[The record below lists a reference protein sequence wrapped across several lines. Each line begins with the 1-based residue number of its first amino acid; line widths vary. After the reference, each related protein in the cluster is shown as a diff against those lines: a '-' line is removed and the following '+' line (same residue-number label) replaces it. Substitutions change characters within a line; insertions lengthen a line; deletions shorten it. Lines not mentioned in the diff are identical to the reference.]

1 MPFEFNRAAVPE
13 DLAALPQWLMWR
25 FEAKPGQKKLA
36 KVPYYC
42 HGARRTGEQGSAADR
57 AALLTLDA
65 ALAQAQQRNASG
77 VGFAFLPDDG
87 LIGVDLDKVIN
98 TDTGEIKP
106 GAQKIIDTLASYT
119 EVSPSGS
126 GVHIIVRGPKIKSEK
141 DNGVGV
147 EVFCGSQFFTWSARP
162 YPGTPPQVREV
173 DQATID
179 RLLAVVR
186 GAKEKK
192 RAAADAA
199 PGAAQPARGAK
210 APRPGGVSDF
220 QRANEA
226 ALANLDAWVPSL
238 FPGAKRSPQGYRVP
252 QATLGRSLQED
263 LSITPQGI
271 VDFGVADQ
279 GDPRGGGR
287 TPLDLVIEWGGHA
300 KPVDALK
307 WLASCVGL
315 SIATAGASKPAKPT
329 SKPISTPS
337 KAPAQVGGGG
347 EPPDGV
353 PPGPPDDSPPDDA
366 SDWRD
371 YLIRKRGEL
380 KECRENVLIILR
392 DHPEWRDCLG
402 VDVFAKKIVIRRDSP
417 IGQKP
422 GAEWSANDDI
432 ELGLWLAQQEGLQVS
447 SLDAISAGVS
457 YVAKLQPFHPVREY
471 FDGLVWDRVPRVD
484 SWGVRLMGCADD
496 EYDRLVGRLFLLNL
510 VRRIYEPGCVMRSV
524 PVLEGAQN
532 KGKSTA
538 LRLLSQP
545 WYSDTMFKVGDKD
558 AFQLIQ
564 GVMLYE
570 ISELESFSKS
580 EATAV
585 KAFISS
591 VQDKFRAPYARMPET
606 HLRETMFA
614 ATTNAREYL
623 KDWTGNTRFW
633 PWRLMVDGEIR
644 LDDIARERDQLL
656 AEVISIYKRGREAA
670 SLLAAGG
677 SGGEIDRAACEAA
690 IAAARSYPTQ
700 EQEINLF
707 APQQDERLVPHPWQ
721 EKLRGFL
728 HLSSIE
734 KFSVMDLLKDGI
746 GFDIARASP
755 QGMEAQTVGRVM
767 ASLPGWEKK
776 RTAEGWVWVRPKASA
791 ATIATPGKAA
801 DTAELKEDRDV
812 PF

>member
-1 MPFEFNRAAVPE
+1 MSFDFNRATVPE

-25 FEAKPGQKKLA
+25 FEAKPGQQKLA

-42 HGARRTGEQGSAADR
+42 DGARRTGQQGGAADR
-57 AALLTLDA
+57 VALLTLDA
-65 ALAQAQQRNASG
+65 ALAQAQKRSASG
-77 VGFAFLPDDG
+77 VGFAFLPGDG

-119 EVSPSGS
+119 EVSPSGT

-147 EVFCGSQFFTWSARP
+147 EIFCGSQFFTWSARP
-162 YPGTPPQVREV
+162 YAGAQPQVREI
-173 DQATID
+173 DQETID

-186 GAKEKK
+186 GAKAK
-192 RAAADAA
+192 RAKPPAA
-199 PGAAQPARGAK
+199 PSGKGAAP
-210 APRPGGVSDF
+210 PSGGVSDF

-238 FPGAKRSPQGYRVP
+238 FPGAKRSALGYRVP

-263 LSITPQGI
+263 LSITSQGI

-279 GDPRGGGR
+279 GDPRAGGR
-287 TPLDLVIEWGGHA
+287 TPLDLVMEWGGHS
-300 KPVDALK
+300 KPVEALK

-315 SIATAGASKPAKPT
+315 SIGTGAKPMPAANPAAKTASKT
-329 SKPISTPS
+329 ISTPS
-337 KAPAQVGGGG
+337 KAHAEVAGGGNG
-347 EPPDGV
+347 PPAGDPPDM
-353 PPGPPDDSPPDDA
+353 PPAPPDDDGN
-366 SDWRD
+366 WRD

-392 DHPEWRDCLG
+392 DHPDWRGCLA
-402 VDVFAKKIVIRRDSP
+402 VDTFAKKITIRRESP

-422 GAEWSANDDI
+422 GAEWSANDDV
-432 ELGLWLAQQEGLQVS
+432 ELGLWLAQQEGMQVS
-447 SLDAISAGVS
+447 SLDAIAAACS
-457 YVAKLQPFHPVREY
+457 YVAKLRPFHPVREY
-471 FDGLVWDRVPRVD
+471 FGGLVWDRSPRLD
-484 SWGVRLMGCADD
+484 TWGVRLMGCADD

-510 VRRIYEPGCVMRSV
+510 VRRIFEPGCVMRSV

-538 LRLLSQP
+538 LRLLSHP

-585 KAFISS
+585 KAVISS

-633 PWRLMVDGEIR
+633 PWRLMVDGEIN
-644 LDDIARERDQLL
+644 LDAIARERDQLL
-656 AEVISIYKRGREAA
+656 AEAIHIYQRAREASVRLSA
-670 SLLAAGG
+670 PGLDVGVR
-677 SGGEIDRAACEAA
+677 EACHAA
-690 IAAARSYPTQ
+690 IDAGRSYPTR
-700 EQEINLF
+700 EQEEALF
-707 APQQDERLVPHPWQ
+707 APQQDERLVTHPWQ

-728 HLSSIE
+728 AMSSID
-734 KFSVMDLLKDGI
+734 KFSVMELLKDGI

-767 ASLPGWEKK
+767 AALPGWEKK
-776 RTAEGWVWVRPKASA
+776 RTPDGWVWVRPRSVIA
-791 ATIATPGKAA
+791 AAKIAAPDRAA